1 MEDSL
6 INKLLARLGKLKS
19 DRKNIET
26 VWQEIADYCVVHSS
40 DFTSTRA
47 AGDNQ
52 KVRNTIDITVMQAI
66 EYLTSSLH
74 SGLTNPSMKWFDLKM
89 KNYGLNQT
97 PEIAKFLER
106 ARDEMLDCFNNSGSA
121 FPGQNHEVIQSLVRY
136 GPGCM
141 LVEDVPGYGIRFAS
155 VHIKEL
161 FFSENAFG
169 SIDTVYREF
178 QMTARQLCERWEGMV
193 HPNIEKACEQEP
205 DKKFKILHAVEPR
218 SEYHKPKMKAHRFVS
233 YYLDIENQHL
243 ISQGGYYE
251 SPYIISRFSKSTT
264 EDYGRSPTWQ
274 VLPQVKLVNKLMTSI
289 VKAAEFRTAPPLLVA
304 DDGVMMPLT
313 AKPHA
318 IMYGGLSMD
327 GTPRVAPLN
336 VGADLNIGSEL
347 LAGIQKVIRDSFFI
361 DQLVFRDGPSMT
373 ATEVIQ
379 RQQEA
384 LKLLGPALG
393 RLQSEYLTPLI
404 EKVFSIYARSGKFG
418 EIPEAIVKNEYEI
431 SYIGPVPMLQ
441 KATDIQ
447 KFQQFLGSVSPLLQ
461 INPQVLDNFDF
472 DLASRKIADSLNIWK
487 EVMVDPK
494 DVQAKRQQ
502 EQQAQQ
508 AQMAMNLAQQAGQI
522 SETFNK

>member
-1 MEDSL
+1 MRAT
-6 INKLLARLGKLKS
+6 KRLDKLKT
-19 DRKNIET
+19 DRKNVEN

-40 DFTSTRA
+40 DFTSTRQS
-47 AGDNQ
+47 GDNTRS
-52 KVRNTIDITVMQAI
+52 KGTIDITVMQAI
-66 EYLTSSLH
+66 DYLSSALH
-74 SGLTNPSMKWFDLKM
+74 SGLTNPSMKWFDLRM
-89 KNYGLNQT
+89 KDYNLNQN
-97 PEIAKFLER
+97 PELSRFLEK
-106 ARDEMLDCFNNSGSA
+106 ARDDMLDCFNNSGSA
-121 FPGQNHEVIQSLVRY
+121 FPGQNHEVIQSVVRY
-136 GPGCM
+136 GPGCL
-141 LVEDVPGYGIRFAS
+141 LVEDIPGKGIRFAA
-155 VHIKEL
+155 VHISEL
-161 FFSENAFG
+161 YFSENAF
-169 SIDTVYREF
+169 SQIDTVFREF
-178 QMTARQLCERWEGMV
+178 QMTARQIEERWPKETL
-193 HPNIEKACEQEP
+193 HNNIQKACDSEP
-205 DKKFKILHAVEPR
+205 DKKFKILHVVEPK
-218 SEYHKPKMKAHRFVS
+218 SDDVMPKMKGHNFVS
-233 YYLDIENQHL
+233 THIDLEHKQIL
-243 ISQGGYYE
+243 STGGYYE
-251 SPYIISRFSKSTT
+251 NPYIIARFSKTTT

-274 VLPQVKLVNKLMTSI
+274 VLPQVKLVNKLLTSI

-347 LAGIQKVIRDSFFI
+347 LAGIQKIIRDSFFI

-373 ATEVIQ
+373 ATEVVQ

-384 LKLLGPALG
+384 LKLLGPAIG

-404 EKVFSIYARSGKFG
+404 SKVFSIYARSGRFG
-418 EIPEAIVKNEYEI
+418 PIPEALKKNEYEI

-472 DLASRKIADSLNIWK
+472 DTAARKIADSLNVWK
-487 EVMVDPK
+487 DILRDPQEVAAM
-494 DVQAKRQQ
+494 RQQ

-522 SETFNK
+522 TETFNK